1 MSKLGEWKVSSRT
14 NKVKVY
20 KTNNT
25 GMEIEEV
32 NIERARQILLE
43 ARGKGRV
50 VIDKKIG
57 EVIED
62 LKPNTEE
69 LLIIDLLDGG

>member
-1 MSKLGEWKVSSRT
+1 M
-14 NKVKVY
+14 KVY